1 MPSVATLLAVLA
13 IGVALIPTAIS
24 AQEKPKFIIEED
36 CAHFAVAPDNKIV
49 FVVQHQ
55 KRIKKIV
62 IQRDDI
68 WVASP
73 NGSKRRIVEGD
84 KFMPAPPPLSYSVD
98 AISWSPDS
106 RRLALDISFQKPAPD
121 DESSPTNAKG
131 IALLDENGNEIKAGG
146 SKTRFIE
153 DAGNATWLAD
163 GQTIVYVTGGGPY
176 QIMRMNVA
184 EGKPMSLFAGHTFDG
199 ITWDAKHNQAFAI
212 GGNLSLTGKNVLV
225 QLDLLHEGVRELARI
240 PEYQG
245 KLSVAPSGNRIGF
258 FADPETIEVHEL
270 NHPGQPV
277 RVRAGLGRFEFG
289 RDENRVLLKRGTDE
303 KSGTLVWVGLT
314 DGTFRPILHDLLVN
328 AFQIAPDGESI
339 VISEPGKHILK
350 VYSLQ

>member
-1 MPSVATLLAVLA
+1 MLA
-13 IGVALIPTAIS
+13 IGVVLIPAAIS

-36 CAHFAVAPDNKIV
+36 CAHFSVAPDNKIV

-131 IALLDENGNEIKAGG
+131 IALLDENGSEIKVGG

-163 GQTIVYVTGGGPY
+163 GQTIVYVTGGGPF

-184 EGKPMSLFAGHTFDG
+184 EGKPVSLFAGHTFDG

-245 KLSVAPSGNRIGF
+245 KLSIAPSGNRIGF

-289 RDENRVLLKRGTDE
+289 RNENRILLKRGADD

-350 VYSLQ
+350 VYPLQ